1 MFFKNEDK
9 TDAEVRADLEEKLW
23 KELGSSSPFM
33 MLGLQ
38 GVEDSRTRPMS
49 VQIDE
54 QDGRKTIYFFADKRE
69 SIVEAIGQRH
79 RALATFVN
87 KGHDI
92 FAHIHGDLVIDHDPA
107 VIDRLWGPM
116 IAPWFEGNK
125 DNPNLTLLRFDTETA
140 NIWLAGG
147 PEHLVKAALEAFG
160 RDVEQPDYEDKRADV
175 TL

>member
-1 MFFKNEDK
+1 MFFDNDK
-9 TDAEVRADLEEKLW
+9 SDAEVRADLEKKLW
-23 KELGSSSPFM
+23 DGLGSSSPFV

-54 QDGRKTIYFFADKRE
+54 QDGKKTIYFFADKRE
-69 SIVEAIGQRH
+69 NLVEAIGERH

-92 FAHIHGDLVIDHDPA
+92 FAHIHGDLVIDNDRA

-116 IAPWFEGNK
+116 IAPWFEDNK
-125 DNPNLTLLRFDTETA
+125 ENPNLTLLRFDTKTA

-147 PEHLVKAALEAFG
+147 AEHLVKAALEAFG
-160 RDVEQPDYEDKRADV
+160 RDVEPPSYEDKRADV
-175 TL
+175 ELS